1 MLVPLVL
8 VLALHTADKNEA
20 EQQFQQME
28 MKLANAKNLACT
40 YEAKFT
46 GGKETGSLK
55 GSLAL
60 ADGNKSR
67 LEMIGPGVGPDAN
80 LTLISNGEKM
90 TALQDKSGKQQTTPK
105 WLNDAYRATL
115 ARSGIAVP
123 LLYVHRVGE
132 EPKEFKVDDEFKV
145 SDFQLGKKEMV
156 GDREVQAIKYN
167 LTSQRVSRTAGDHRV
182 DRHENQSAVEA
193 CDHDPEG

>member
-1 MLVPLVL
+1 
-8 VLALHTADKNEA
+8 
-20 EQQFQQME
+20 
-28 MKLANAKNLACT
+28 
-40 YEAKFT
+40 
-46 GGKETGSLK
+46 
-55 GSLAL
+55 
-60 ADGNKSR
+60 
-67 LEMIGPGVGPDAN
+67 MIGPGVGPDAN

-90 TALQDKSGKQQTTPK
+90 TALHDKSVKQQTTPK

-115 ARSGIAVP
+115 TRSGLAVP

-167 LTSQRVSRTAGDHRV
+167 LRVKEFPEPLATTVWIDTKTNLPLKRAIMTQKGDDKISITETYTKLNLDV
-182 DRHENQSAVEA
+182 KI
-193 CDHDPEG
+193 DPKMFELPKE